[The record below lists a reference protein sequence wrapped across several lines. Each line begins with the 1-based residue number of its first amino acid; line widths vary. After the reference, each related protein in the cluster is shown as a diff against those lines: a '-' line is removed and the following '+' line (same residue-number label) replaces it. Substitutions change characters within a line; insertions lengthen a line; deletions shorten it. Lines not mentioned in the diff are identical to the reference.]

1 MARIR
6 QRIFQA
12 WFRFRRP
19 MTLGVRA
26 LVERSDG
33 KVLLV
38 RHTYTKGLY
47 LPGGGVEKG
56 EIASVSLLRELK
68 EEGGVELTG
77 TPRLVG
83 IYSNEAI
90 FPNDHVVFYHLRP
103 GDWVGGEAT
112 SVGEISETV
121 WADPHALPEDTTP
134 ATQRRVAEIFAGGP
148 NDGYW

>member
-1 MARIR
+1 
-6 QRIFQA
+6 
-12 WFRFRRP
+12 

-68 EEGGVELTG
+68 EEGGVELAAEVEAASG
-77 TPRLVG
+77 VPAEGGVVAPITPQ
-83 IYSNEAI
+83 
-90 FPNDHVVFYHLRP
+90 VF
-103 GDWVGGEAT
+103 
-112 SVGEISETV
+112 
-121 WADPHALPEDTTP
+121 
-134 ATQRRVAEIFAGGP
+134 
-148 NDGYW
+148 